1 MALGDASSLLM
12 SRSFGRFCST
22 SKIQAPP
29 VKDSVVGLSLCMEPS
44 SLLER
49 YVAAAARRKRQSSAL
64 AHEHRSAGLVGADQR
79 PLGQLQLRILK
90 DAGSH
95 LRHRVEQAARLQ
107 RLAVLRL

>member
-1 MALGDASSLLM
+1 MFAATTLCRRFEGSS
-12 SRSFGRFCST
+12 
-22 SKIQAPP
+22 
-29 VKDSVVGLSLCMEPS
+29 
-44 SLLER
+44 
-49 YVAAAARRKRQSSAL
+49 AAAREVSDWRNAFLRA
-64 AHEHRSAGLVGADQR
+64 RR

>member
-1 MALGDASSLLM
+1 MFAAMSFCRQFEGSS
-12 SRSFGRFCST
+12 
-22 SKIQAPP
+22 
-29 VKDSVVGLSLCMEPS
+29 
-44 SLLER
+44 
-49 YVAAAARRKRQSSAL
+49 AAAREVSDWCNAFLRAR
-64 AHEHRSAGLVGADQR
+64 R

>member
-1 MALGDASSLLM
+1 MFAAMSFCRQFEGSS
-12 SRSFGRFCST
+12 
-22 SKIQAPP
+22 
-29 VKDSVVGLSLCMEPS
+29 
-44 SLLER
+44 
-49 YVAAAARRKRQSSAL
+49 AAR
-64 AHEHRSAGLVGADQR
+64 EVGHWCNAFLRARR